1 MKKHIK
7 LVVFLISLLIVF
19 VIFKV
24 FQKENNKV
32 YYIALGDSISEGM
45 TPYRN
50 IDYGYPDYIRDYYN
64 QNKKLKFYT
73 KKYSKSGYKI
83 KDIKYDIESNKTI
96 EVDNKKVHLKE
107 ALRNSDLVTL
117 TIGINDFFDR
127 INSNNIEIIISD
139 IPKSKKTIDSIKNDL
154 KDLIILIQKFVKNNI
169 IVTGYYNPYPRLTE
183 YKEEIDELVKY
194 YNYEIEEMCD
204 ELVINYVN
212 IFDIFEENKELL
224 PNPSDIHPN
233 KLGYELIAKK
243 IMSSLKS

>member
-117 TIGINDFFDR
+117 TIGANDFIHTINIRD
-127 INSNNIEIIISD
+127 INSSLDIE
-139 IPKSKKTIDSIKNDL
+139 KSKKKADEIELKLKELLTLIKQYA
-154 KDLIILIQKFVKNNI
+154 KKQI
-169 IVTGYYNPYPRLTE
+169 IVTGYFNPFPTDE
-183 YKEEIDELVKY
+183 NNKEIINEMVKY
-194 YNYEIEEMCD
+194 FNHQIEEACEDMD
-204 ELVINYVN
+204 VIYVDIYDLLDNN
-212 IFDIFEENKELL
+212 IKAL
-224 PNPSDIHPN
+224 PNPNNIHPN
-233 KLGYELIAKK
+233 KYGYELIAKRLIK
-243 IMSSLKS
+243 YIE